1 MRLGET
7 KAACIPGQTPGKRQ
21 LLRGTHLG
29 AWQSLSRKLS
39 ITTWKSEKKKKKK
52 KITNQCLVLR
62 VQYKQAIV
70 EVLEIS

>member
-39 ITTWKSEKKKKKK
+39 ITTWKSEKKKKKDHK
-52 KITNQCLVLR
+52 PMLGSESP
-62 VQYKQAIV
+62 VQTGH
-70 EVLEIS
+70 S

>member
-39 ITTWKSEKKKKKK
+39 ITTWKSEKKKK
-52 KITNQCLVLR
+52 ITNQCLVLR